1 MKRLGAYAFP
11 ASLAG
16 DTVKIFEIFEIS
28 GGGFWAPI
36 DSFEQSPSQQ
46 AKRGAALPADAEY
59 NPDDV
64 RIWQAWILA
73 SEQAKNASFI
83 LAVDYAE
90 ALLSSDNPL
99 SFNVYR
105 PNAAAGKKEI
115 EPNSEESRVFS
126 MLARFALAIPII
138 PEE

>member
-1 MKRLGAYAFP
+1 MKRLGAYVFP

-16 DTVKIFEIFEIS
+16 DAAKISEIAGS
-28 GGGFWAPI
+28 GFWVPS

-83 LAVDYAE
+83 LAVEYAE

-105 PNAAAGKKEI
+105 PNDRPRTHFI
-115 EPNSEESRVFS
+115 Y
-126 MLARFALAIPII
+126 
-138 PEE
+138 